1 MYRTRQGTNKTA
13 RHFHLDQY
21 RVWI

>member
-21 RVWI
+21 RVWN